1 MAALRL
7 SVRGAGRRPSQAA
20 TARELKLELPEQSL
34 SCRYGYKLPGGCLCG
49 AGLLYRQSLQNCGGG
64 LR

>member
-20 TARELKLELPEQSL
+20 TARELELKLPEQSL
-34 SCRYGYKLPGGCLCG
+34 SCRYGYKLPGGCCVCG
-49 AGLLYRQSLQNCGGG
+49 AGSRCKIAEVG
-64 LR
+64 

>member
-20 TARELKLELPEQSL
+20 ELELELPGQL
-34 SCRYGYKLPGGCLCG
+34 SCRYGHKLPGGCLCG
-49 AGLLYRQSLQNCGGG
+49 AGLYWQSLQNCGGG